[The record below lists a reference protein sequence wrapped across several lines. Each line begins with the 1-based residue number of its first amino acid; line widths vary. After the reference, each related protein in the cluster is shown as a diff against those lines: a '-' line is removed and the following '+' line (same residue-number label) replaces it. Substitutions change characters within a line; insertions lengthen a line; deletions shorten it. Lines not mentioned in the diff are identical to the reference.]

1 MRICFPQLPCFVIGL
16 LVASGSSHMLAT
28 TVLNRGSEC
37 YFLIWKKREFRSSD
51 YIHFASWTVQEVG
64 RSLATAAP
72 FGELLGYSSFNESGL
87 EYYVARYNHNSCSHT
102 SDHGFQALI
111 TVVFHISPLG
121 SCLGAQRLG
130 SLVQQSNTEQWWC
143 TRFVQSSLA
152 ADKLKFFIIKG
163 SAFAIIPATGYPL
176 HSTLYNDKV

>member
-28 TVLNRGSEC
+28 TVLNAIFSYGRNGS
-37 YFLIWKKREFRSSD
+37 FD
-51 YIHFASWTVQEVG
+51 HIHFASWTVQEVG

-152 ADKLKFFIIKG
+152 ADKLIFFIF
-163 SAFAIIPATGYPL
+163 SNSL
-176 HSTLYNDKV
+176 